1 MNIELTKEQQLQL
14 IKANKFFKLK
24 MLKDNFTE
32 EQADLYEYSLCD
44 LFPFVLRVS
53 QPNTDD
59 MNGLYKWVVGA

>member
-1 MNIELTKEQQLQL
+1 MTRNEFI
-14 IKANKFFKLK
+14 K

-44 LFPFVLRVS
+44 LFPFVLRVA